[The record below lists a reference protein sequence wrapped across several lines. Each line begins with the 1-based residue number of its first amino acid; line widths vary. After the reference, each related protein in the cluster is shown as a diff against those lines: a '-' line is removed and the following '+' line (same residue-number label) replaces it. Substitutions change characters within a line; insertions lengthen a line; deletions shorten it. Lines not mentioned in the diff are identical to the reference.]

1 MNTHTIVA
9 DMHQNVLKI
18 RKDAD
23 SQNRVVS
30 GTRVLWCHRMSID
43 HRLDSDQVSDLDY

>member
-18 RKDAD
+18 REDVGN
-23 SQNRVVS
+23 QNQGVS
-30 GTRVLWCHRMSID
+30 GSRAIWLTE
-43 HRLDSDQVSDLDY
+43 

>member
-18 RKDAD
+18 REDVGNKN
-23 SQNRVVS
+23 QGVS
-30 GTRVLWCHRMSID
+30 SSCTI
-43 HRLDSDQVSDLDY
+43 